1 MNAPLLSLA
10 SCFIIVIREC
20 RDSFPR
26 VGGKTHICSVL
37 SMCIIKMADCADPF
51 PPIHALS

>member
-26 VGGKTHICSVL
+26 VGGKTHVCSVL
-37 SMCIIKMADCADPF
+37 SMWIIKMADCADPF